1 MQKLLQGMKW
11 SNPSADTRLLI
22 TFDVLN
28 SIITML
34 EIVCNST
41 YEITLFKTAFY
52 WHFLALLRIGK
63 IAVSKGNSVQTI
75 LQVEDVSLH
84 ANKLTI
90 NIFLKTQN
98 RHCILKVK

>member
-1 MQKLLQGMKW
+1 
-11 SNPSADTRLLI
+11 
-22 TFDVLN
+22 
-28 SIITML
+28 ML

-90 NIFLKTQN
+90 NILKKKPKQALY
-98 RHCILKVK
+98 LKSKIGNMKLRKTNYQFVVAS